1 VTGWP
6 IATSAAAVLALA
18 LAAHAAAACP
28 LQPEDGQA
36 FVAAANGRAEAAGQT
51 PVQAAWRVQG
61 AASPQ
66 TLPPTAKPFSLRLK
80 LCPADARLLRVDAT
94 MPEHRHGMNYKPMV
108 QAAGRS
114 AAFDARLIEGIVLHM
129 AGRWQFSFEVQMG
142 DKTVRLTDTMLLR

>member
-36 FVAAANGRAEAAGQT
+36 FAAAANGRAEAAGPT

-94 MPEHRHGMNYKPMV
+94 MPEHRHGMNYRASFQPLGEGV
-108 QAAGRS
+108 WQAQG
-114 AAFDARLIEGIVLHM
+114 LLWHM
-129 AGRWQFSFEVQMG
+129 AGRWQLRLDVQPAGQGMPAQILLA
-142 DKTVRLTDTMLLR
+142 DVRLP